1 MAHRVATT
9 LPSQPKGSYLR
20 DALRRGLALEAQGIT
35 NPYAFGVIGSSD
47 THIGAAQ
54 NDESSFSSKLGVLSA
69 DAQQRG
75 TVPFGPVEGILF
87 NKVAPQA
94 MTEVDGETFIGGA
107 QPTFA
112 ASGLG
117 AVWPEENTRQAIYA
131 ALRRKQ
137 TFATSGP
144 RMQLRFFLGYG
155 LPEDLM
161 HRDDGVAQAYAS
173 VVTMGAGL
181 SLGEGAPQFAMW
193 ALADANSALLQRM
206 QIIKGWIDTAGKTH
220 EQVIDVASAGSTT
233 VNPTIN
239 RCPDNG
245 ATVDLRDC
253 SISANTVDGEL
264 RTV

>member
-1 MAHRVATT
+1 MEYRVATT

-69 DAQQRG
+69 DAQLRG

-94 MTEVDGETFIGGA
+94 MTEVDGETFIGEA

-112 ASGLG
+112 ASGLA

-144 RMQLRFFLGYG
+144 RMQLRYFLGYG
-155 LPEDLM
+155 
-161 HRDDGVAQAYAS
+161 
-173 VVTMGAGL
+173 
-181 SLGEGAPQFAMW
+181 
-193 ALADANSALLQRM
+193 
-206 QIIKGWIDTAGKTH
+206 
-220 EQVIDVASAGSTT
+220 
-233 VNPTIN
+233 
-239 RCPDNG
+239 
-245 ATVDLRDC
+245 
-253 SISANTVDGEL
+253 
-264 RTV
+264 